1 MLNIPDMSENIWEYL
16 SVLLASSF
24 KFLFGPLQGKAY
36 GLPWLLT
43 AGLTASGM
51 MLSVV
56 VFTYFGQYLKNK
68 FFKTKRVFTPQ
79 NRRKVTLWRK
89 YGIIGVALFTPLLLT
104 PIGGTLLANAFGEK
118 KEKIFLWMSIFAT
131 IWGILVTLMVY
142 QAGDLLQ
149 GLFHTPRIP

>member
-1 MLNIPDMSENIWEYL
+1 MSENIVEYL
-16 SVLLASSF
+16 SVLLSSSF

-43 AGLTASGM
+43 AALTAAGM

-56 VFTYFGQYLKNK
+56 VFTYFGQYLKQR
-68 FFKTKRVFTPQ
+68 FFKTKKVFTPA
-79 NRRKVTLWRK
+79 NRRKVTLWRR

-104 PIGGTLLANAFGEK
+104 PIGGTLVANAFGEK
-118 KEKIFLWMSIFAT
+118 REKIFFWMSIFAT

-142 QAGDLLQ
+142 EAGDLLQ
-149 GLFHTPRIP
+149 GLLHHPKP

>member
-1 MLNIPDMSENIWEYL
+1 MSENIVEYL
-16 SVLLASSF
+16 SVLLSSSF

-43 AGLTASGM
+43 AALTAAGM

-56 VFTYFGQYLKNK
+56 VFTYFGQYLKQR
-68 FFKTKRVFTPQ
+68 FFKTKKVFTTA

-89 YGIIGVALFTPLLLT
+89 YGIVGVALFTPLLLT
-104 PIGGTLLANAFGEK
+104 PIGGTLVANAFGEK
-118 KEKIFLWMSIFAT
+118 REKIFFWMSIFAT

-142 QAGDLLQ
+142 EAGDLLQ
-149 GLFHTPRIP
+149 GLLHSHKPLP

>member
-1 MLNIPDMSENIWEYL
+1 MSENIVEYL
-16 SVLLASSF
+16 SVLLSSSF

-43 AGLTASGM
+43 AALTAAGM

-56 VFTYFGQYLKNK
+56 VFTYFGQYLKQR
-68 FFKTKRVFTPQ
+68 FFKTKKVFTAA

-89 YGIIGVALFTPLLLT
+89 YGIVGVALFTPLLLT
-104 PIGGTLLANAFGEK
+104 PIGGTLVANAFGEK
-118 KEKIFLWMSIFAT
+118 REKIFFWMSIFAT

-142 QAGDLLQ
+142 EAGDLLQ
-149 GLFHTPRIP
+149 GLLHNHKPLP